1 MEPEGY
7 NVNKSPP
14 LFLISWANSMPATLM
29 YYKIL
34 FKQSEHQF
42 VYSLLNYILSNSRL
56 CIIEASLSKFNFFTI
71 SMANDP
77 TGRKRLW

>member
-7 NVNKSPP
+7 RVNQSPP

-34 FKQSEHQF
+34 SEQSEHQF
-42 VYSLLNYILSNSRL
+42 VYSLFNYTLSNARL
-56 CIIEASLSKFNFFTI
+56 KHNR
-71 SMANDP
+71 P
-77 TGRKRLW
+77 R